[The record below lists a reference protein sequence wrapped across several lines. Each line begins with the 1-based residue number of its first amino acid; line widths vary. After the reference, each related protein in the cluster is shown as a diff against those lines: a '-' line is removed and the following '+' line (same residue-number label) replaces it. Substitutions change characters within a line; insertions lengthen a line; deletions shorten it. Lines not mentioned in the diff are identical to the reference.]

1 MPGVRVTKVDAGG
14 AILEESSSTPSEER
28 VKAAQSAPPLPRP
41 RAGRP
46 AKTQPAA
53 EPPAATLSDR
63 RFCLQVAVQS
73 GETGIDNVLNAA
85 QRLLDF
91 IGAE

>member
-41 RAGRP
+41 RAARP
-46 AKTQPAA
+46 AKTQPA
-53 EPPAATLSDR
+53 EPPAAALSDR

-73 GETGIDNVLNAA
+73 GETGIDNVINAA
-85 QRLLDF
+85 QRLLAF
-91 IGAE
+91 IEAE